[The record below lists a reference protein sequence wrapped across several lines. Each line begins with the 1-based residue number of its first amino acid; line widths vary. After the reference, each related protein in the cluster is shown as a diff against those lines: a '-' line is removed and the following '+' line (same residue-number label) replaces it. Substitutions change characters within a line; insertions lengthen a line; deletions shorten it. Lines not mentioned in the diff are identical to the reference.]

1 MKTNIKIIAT
11 MTLALIMASC
21 QNKDDRMLTV
31 INEDGTC
38 SREYT
43 FHSTQQWLSIPTEQ
57 DYDSI
62 VDKSWERSWSVLG
75 ADSVRYHVP
84 LTEAQLDSM
93 QAQDLSKPLGN
104 MLMVHVKKDYKSVDE
119 MSAQIYRAERSHLI
133 KAEGIKANSQLEK
146 RFKWFYTDYTFTE
159 TFAREDSTLFP
170 IPLTQFLSADT
181 ASFWF
186 TGQPDLMRNYSG
198 AEMKEMLDNIEKKI
212 SQWSNANW
220 FAVVCKA
227 ISDNYDKVP
236 NPPISKQRFV
246 SICDSLVMQPCVLNP
261 KESEYLEKG
270 GFDVLLHDVFQ
281 SDAYTEF
288 LQSYKG
294 GSGQYQSLLS
304 FGNNYDLVM
313 PGRVLDAGM
322 GEYDGE
328 VIHYRLGGE
337 RMIPGDYTIT
347 ATSRVTNVWAFIVT
361 LLVIAIAI
369 GSLLWLRGKKLFS

>member
-1 MKTNIKIIAT
+1 MKANIKIIAA
-11 MTLALIMASC
+11 MMLVLIMASC
-21 QNKDDRMLTV
+21 KNKDDRMLTV

-43 FHSTQQWLSIPTEQ
+43 FHSTQQWLGIPPEE

-62 VDKSWERSWSVLG
+62 VDKTWERSWSVLG
-75 ADSVRYHVP
+75 ADSVRYPVP

-93 QAQDLSKPLGN
+93 QAQDLSQPLGN
-104 MLMVHVKKDYKSVDE
+104 MLMVHVKKDYKSVEE
-119 MSAQIYRAERSHLI
+119 MSAEIFRAERSHLI
-133 KAEGIKANSQLEK
+133 KVEGIKSSSTLEK

-159 TFAREDSTLFP
+159 TFANTDSTLFP
-170 IPLTQFLSADT
+170 IPLSQFLSADT

-186 TGQPDLMRNYSG
+186 TGQPDLTRSLSG
-198 AEMKEMLDNIEKKI
+198 AEMKEMLDGIEKKV

-220 FAVVCKA
+220 FAEICKV
-227 ISDNYDKVP
+227 ISDHYDKVKNQP
-236 NPPISKQRFV
+236 VSKERFI
-246 SICDSLVMQPCVLNP
+246 SICDSLVMLPCVLNP
-261 KESEYLEKG
+261 KDSESVEEG
-270 GFDVLLHDVFQ
+270 VFDLVHDVFQ
-281 SDAYTEF
+281 SDVYTEF
-288 LQSYKG
+288 LRSYEG
-294 GSGQYQSLLS
+294 GLGQYGGLLS

-361 LLVIAIAI
+361 ILVVLLAI
-369 GSLLWLRGKKLFS
+369 GSFFYRRKS